1 VGKNAKIGIAAG
13 VVVVIAL
20 VLVLSGNA
28 LLGLGILVL
37 GGLGVAAL
45 YQRLP
50 DDGDAPAR
58 PKARDGKGKGKSKL
72 DQALED
78 RLGDAPRDRTAP
90 PTARPSA
97 GGGLPTWSPSGL
109 DTWTPPAEKDEPAA
123 IEPPAAKEEAP
134 AASEWD
140 SWDDDWDGATVVED
154 EDAEDENPLAA
165 LDRLDEIDPIAEVER
180 LEGLSDEEKTPPKKS
195 GFSFSSAPPVIN
207 EESIETAD
215 DIMAASE
222 AMELH
227 VEAGG
232 DSELAKLLAKVQA
245 RLSAYE

>member
-13 VVVVIAL
+13 AVVAL
-20 VLVLSGNA
+20 ALILVLSGSP
-28 LLGLGILVL
+28 LIGGVILVL

-50 DDGDAPAR
+50 EDEGGGTTTKR
-58 PKARDGKGKGKSKL
+58 PKGKGKSKL

-78 RLGDAPRDRTAP
+78 RHGDVPRNRTAP
-90 PTARPSA
+90 PARRPNA

-109 DTWTPPAEKDEPAA
+109 DTWTPPAEEAD
-123 IEPPAAKEEAP
+123 AP
-134 AASEWD
+134 AKADTVSETAPASDWD
-140 SWDDDWDGATVVED
+140 SWDDDWDGGTIVEDD
-154 EDAEDENPLAA
+154 EDAEDENPLSA

-180 LEGLSDEEKTPPKKS
+180 LEGLSDEDKTPPKKS
-195 GFSFSSAPPVIN
+195 GFSFSSAPAVIN
-207 EESIETAD
+207 EETIETAD

-227 VEAGG
+227 VEDGG

>member
-13 VVVVIAL
+13 AVVAIAL
-20 VLVLSGNA
+20 VMVLAGN
-28 LLGLGILVL
+28 LPLGGGVLVL
-37 GGLGVAAL
+37 GGLGVAVL

-50 DDGDAPAR
+50 DDDGGGTTTTR
-58 PKARDGKGKGKSKL
+58 PKKGKSKSKL

-78 RLGDAPRDRTAP
+78 RLGDAPRNRTTP
-90 PTARPSA
+90 PPVSRPSA
-97 GGGLPTWSPSGL
+97 GGGLPTWSPEGL
-109 DTWTPPAEKDEPAA
+109 DTWTPPADEDQ
-123 IEPPAAKEEAP
+123 AP
-134 AASEWD
+134 APAETARETASASDWD
-140 SWDDDWDGATVVED
+140 SWDDDWDANTIVEDD
-154 EDAEDENPLAA
+154 EDAEDANPLAA

-180 LEGLSDEEKTPPKKS
+180 LEGLSDEDKTPPKKS
-195 GFSFSSAPPVIN
+195 GFSFSSAPAVIN
-207 EESIETAD
+207 EETIETAD

-227 VEAGG
+227 VEDGG

>member
-28 LLGLGILVL
+28 LLGGGILVL

-45 YQRLP
+45 YQRIP
-50 DDGDAPAR
+50 DDADAPVAR
-58 PKARDGKGKGKSKL
+58 PKGKDGKTKSKL

-78 RLGDAPRDRTAP
+78 RLGDAPRNRTTP
-90 PTARPSA
+90 PATRPSSE
-97 GGGLPTWSPSGL
+97 GGLPTWSPSGL
-109 DTWTPPAEKDEPAA
+109 DTWTPPAVEKG
-123 IEPPAAKEEAP
+123 EEAP
-134 AASEWD
+134 AIEPARETASASEWD
-140 SWDDDWDGATVVED
+140 SWDDDWDSSTIVDDD

-180 LEGLSDEEKTPPKKS
+180 LEGLSDEEKTPPAKS

-207 EESIETAD
+207 EETIETAD

-227 VEAGG
+227 VEPGG